1 MDAHANAVQ
10 VREIYAIND
19 AGLLPRTSF
28 IKRTTNETSIF
39 INLNIDGTGN
49 YNVDTG
55 LKFFDHML
63 EQFAKHGQFDITIKS
78 FGDLEIDQHHTIE
91 DVAIA

>member
-1 MDAHANAVQ
+1 MH
-10 VREIYAIND
+10 ND
-19 AGLLPRTSF
+19 KTFLELLYKTDY
-28 IKRTTNETSIF
+28 KETSIF

-63 EQFAKHGQFDITIKS
+63 EQFAKHGEFDII
-78 FGDLEIDQHHTIE
+78 
-91 DVAIA
+91 

>member
-1 MDAHANAVQ
+1 LDAHAKAVDI
-10 VREIYAIND
+10 RESYALQD
-19 AGLLPRTSF
+19 TYQKPRTSF

-55 LKFFDHML
+55 LKYFDHML
-63 EQFAKHGQFDITIKS
+63 EQFA
-78 FGDLEIDQHHTIE
+78 
-91 DVAIA
+91 